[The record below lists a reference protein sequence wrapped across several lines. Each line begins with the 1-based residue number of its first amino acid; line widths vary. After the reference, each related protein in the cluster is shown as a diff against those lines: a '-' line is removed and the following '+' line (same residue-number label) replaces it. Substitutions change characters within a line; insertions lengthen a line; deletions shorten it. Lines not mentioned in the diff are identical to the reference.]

1 MSDNKTP
8 QGGAGTVPRPAPGTS
23 GELTVPDGASM
34 APPGAIRTVA
44 TSAIFGGVI
53 EWFDYFI
60 YAQAAALVFPAV
72 FFPKESPVVGILL
85 SFSGFAVGQFARPI
99 GAIVFGN
106 LGDRIGRKPVLV
118 TTFMLMGIS
127 TLLMGVLP
135 GYNLVGVWAPILLT
149 VLRVAQGFGAG
160 AEFAGASVIML
171 EYAPKKRR
179 GLYGSVGTVG
189 SSSGLMLGTAV
200 FFLLQYLP
208 HAALLSWGWRLPFFF
223 SAILVGVGMWIRYR
237 VQESP
242 LFEKVVKEDL
252 VQRVPL
258 GTVIVKEWRSLILVF
273 CLAAGVQMGTYVF
286 LTWILSYLN
295 GLKSAAGVSFFQPQ
309 ESTFFVFLAGVASV
323 IGTPLWGLLSDK
335 LGRKV
340 VFGGAALLTAI
351 LTYPY
356 FLLISTGNPFWAAF
370 AVILLG
376 GVTTQMMAGVQGS
389 LFGEVFSTKLRYSG
403 FALGREVSAALFGG
417 LSPVI
422 ATALVASAGGHYTG
436 VAIYV
441 SAVAVLTFVAV
452 LFARETNKQD
462 LKL

>member
-1 MSDNKTP
+1 MSEQITP
-8 QGGAGTVPRPAPGTS
+8 RAAGPSFQVGTETGIAIDPAEVPPP
-23 GELTVPDGASM
+23 
-34 APPGAIRTVA
+34 PPGALRTVA

-60 YAQAAALVFPAV
+60 YAQAAALVFPAI
-72 FFPKESPVVGILL
+72 FFPNQNAITGVLL
-85 SFSGFAVGQFARPI
+85 SFGGFAVGQFARPI

-106 LGDRIGRKPVLV
+106 LGDKIGRKPVLV
-118 TTFMLMGIS
+118 ATFLLMGIS
-127 TLLMGVLP
+127 TLLMGFLP
-135 GYNLVGVWAPILLT
+135 SYALVGVWAPILLT

-189 SSSGLMLGTAV
+189 SSTGLMLGTAV
-200 FFLLQYLP
+200 FLLLQFLP
-208 HAALLSWGWRLPFFF
+208 HDQLLAWGWRLPFYL
-223 SAILVGVGMWIRYR
+223 SAILVAVGIWIRYR
-237 VQESP
+237 VSESP
-242 LFEKVVKEDL
+242 LFEAVVKKDL
-252 VQRVPL
+252 VERVPL
-258 GTVIVKEWRSLILVF
+258 GGVIRREWRSLILVF

-295 GLKSAAGVSFFQPQ
+295 GLKDASGAAYFQPQ
-309 ESTFFVFLAGVASV
+309 QSTWFVFLAGVASV

-335 LGRKV
+335 IGRKV
-340 VFGGAALLTAI
+340 VFGGAALLTAA
-351 LTYPY
+351 LTFPY
-356 FLLISTGNPFWAAF
+356 FLMINTGNPFWAAF
-370 AVILLG
+370 AVILVG

-403 FALGREVSAALFGG
+403 FALGREVSAAIFGG

-422 ATALVASAGGHYTG
+422 ATALVAASGGKFSS

-441 SAVAVLTFVAV
+441 AAVALLTAVAV
-452 LFARETNKQD
+452 LFARETNKAD